1 MSTTETTTNAAL
13 PAAWYR
19 DPSGR
24 HERRWW
30 DGADWS
36 DRVLDGEHESSDPPL
51 RSQPIEAT
59 APPEPA
65 APVEDDPFALS
76 TFEDHPGPDAAGAT
90 EEPPDTAPSQDPMGP
105 RGGRAG
111 VPIAERASTAPT
123 AGATMGRRSLILAF
137 AGGAVVLAS
146 VLWGLASH
154 RTADQWR
161 DRGEVLQEQLVD
173 RASTTDALQQALSR
187 SASRGARA
195 ADGEETFAE
204 LEEAAM
210 ATVDQL
216 RQCASHLNS
225 VLRVLAVGGDPTG
238 SINTANGSCTAAA
251 TNGEALIALLDQIR
265 GS

>member
-30 DGADWS
+30 DGTDWS

-51 RSQPIEAT
+51 RSQPVEAT
-59 APPEPA
+59 AATEPA
-65 APVEDDPFALS
+65 APAEDDPFALS
-76 TFEDHPGPDAAGAT
+76 TFEDHPDPDEAGAG
-90 EEPPDTAPSQDPMGP
+90 EDPEPSQDPMGP

-111 VPIAERASTAPT
+111 IPIAERASTVATARAP
-123 AGATMGRRSLILAF
+123 MGRRSLILAF
-137 AGGAVVLAS
+137 AGGAIVLAS
-146 VLWGLASH
+146 VLWGMASH

-187 SASRGARA
+187 SASRGAQA
-195 ADGEETFAE
+195 ADGQETFVE
-204 LEEAAM
+204 LQEAAV

-238 SINTANGSCTAAA
+238 TINTANGSCTAAA
-251 TNGEALIALLDQIR
+251 TNGEALIALLDQI
-265 GS
+265 SSS